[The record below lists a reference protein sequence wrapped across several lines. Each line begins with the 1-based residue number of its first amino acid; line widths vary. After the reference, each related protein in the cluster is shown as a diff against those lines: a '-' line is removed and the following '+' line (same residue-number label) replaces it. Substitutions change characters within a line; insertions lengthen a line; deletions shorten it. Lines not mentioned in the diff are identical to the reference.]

1 VEVIFVGSVFF
12 YFFWHKAAILM
23 NVLKTTK
30 IILSEKVYS

>member
-1 VEVIFVGSVFF
+1 
-12 YFFWHKAAILM
+12 M